1 MSHNLKTVQSDAEFR
16 KEASAAKYAA
26 IHFWAPW
33 CEPCKHMDVVF
44 EELAKEYPVPQFLRV
59 EAEELPDISE
69 EYGVSAVPFFVI
81 LKDHKVVDQV
91 EGADAAALTQKVT
104 KHFGSLAASIKG
116 PTAPLANA
124 RIASNGAASTSGAAN
139 GVGSKQQSQQALQ
152 PRLDKLVHSAPV
164 MLFMKGTPEGPRCG
178 FSAKVVD
185 ALQKA
190 GIEFKHFDILSD
202 EAVRQGLKGFTQWP
216 TYPQLLVNGELVG
229 GCDIITEMQQDGS
242 LKTAV
247 QEALG
252 AKLDANTALQQR
264 IKHLLDSSPV
274 VLFMKGNPDAP
285 RCGFSQQVV
294 SALRSIDVPFDS
306 HDILKDE
313 ELRQGLKDYSQW
325 PTYPQL
331 YVKGELLGGCDV
343 ILEMQQDG
351 ELKHAINETLG
362 AGSAA
367 PVEQRIHK
375 LLKDNPVMLFMKGSR
390 EEPRCGFS
398 QRVVAA
404 LQAIQEPFK
413 TFDILSDE
421 DVRQGLKKMFDWP
434 TFPQLYV
441 NGELLGGCD
450 IITEM
455 ANSGDLQETVE
466 EMKNRMT

>member
-1 MSHNLKTVQSDAEFR
+1 
-16 KEASAAKYAA
+16 
-26 IHFWAPW
+26 
-33 CEPCKHMDVVF
+33 MDVVF
-44 EELAKEYPVPQFLRV
+44 EELAQEYPVTQFLRV

-91 EGADAAALTQKVT
+91 EGADAATLTQKVT
-104 KHFGSLAASIKG
+104 KHFRSLAASVTG
-116 PTAPLANA
+116 PIAPSAKS
-124 RIASNGAASTSGAAN
+124 RIASNGAASTSGAEN

-164 MLFMKGTPEGPRCG
+164 MLFMKGTPKEPRCG

-185 ALQKA
+185 ALQQA
-190 GIEFKHFDILSD
+190 GIEFKHFNILSD
-202 EAVRQGLKGFTQWP
+202 DAVRQGLKDFTQWP
-216 TYPQLLVNGELVG
+216 TYPQLLVNGELLG
-229 GCDIITEMQQDGS
+229 GCDIIMEMQQDGS

-252 AKLDANTALQQR
+252 AKFDTNTALQQR
-264 IKHLLDSSPV
+264 IKQLLDSSPV

-285 RCGFSQQVV
+285 RCGFSQKVV

-306 HDILKDE
+306 HDILTDE

-351 ELKHAINETLG
+351 ELKHAINDALG

-390 EEPRCGFS
+390 DEPRCGFS

-404 LQAIQEPFK
+404 LQAIQEPFE
-413 TFDILSDE
+413 TFDILSDD
-421 DVRQGLKKMFDWP
+421 DVRQGLKKMSDWP

-441 NGELLGGCD
+441 SGELLGGCD

-455 ANSGDLQETVE
+455 ANSGDLQDTVE